1 MANWCEN
8 FLILE
13 CNDPHQIQRA
23 VKAYNENRLLREFWE
38 HRSTLCEFFSQ
49 VNPSY
54 VVYPQLN
61 ERNVDFES
69 DDWLTQNW
77 GTGSDIGID
86 GSIDGDSAEP
96 TVVSRTATDIT
107 LQFYSRWTP
116 PVQGM
121 RALEAAGISVA
132 LYYYEP
138 NMCFCGLYTTVGGN
152 QCYEIP
158 ETRAEVEATIPEEI
172 NDLFGISQFCEEI
185 AGAESCE
192 Q

>member
-13 CNDPHQIQRA
+13 CNDPYQIERA

-38 HRSTLCEFFSQ
+38 YRYTLCEFFSQ

-61 ERNVDFES
+61 ERDVDFES
-69 DDWLTQNW
+69 DEWLTQNW
-77 GTGSDIGID
+77 GTLSDIGID
-86 GSIDGDSAEP
+86 GSLDGDSAEP

-132 LYYYEP
+132 LYYCEP
-138 NMCFCGLYTTVGGN
+138 NMRFCGLYRTDGGDHR
-152 QCYEIP
+152 YYIP
-158 ETRAEVEATIPEEI
+158 NIVDEVREKLPNGI
-172 NDLFGISQFCEEI
+172 NAIFGIYEFDE
-185 AGAESCE
+185 
-192 Q
+192 